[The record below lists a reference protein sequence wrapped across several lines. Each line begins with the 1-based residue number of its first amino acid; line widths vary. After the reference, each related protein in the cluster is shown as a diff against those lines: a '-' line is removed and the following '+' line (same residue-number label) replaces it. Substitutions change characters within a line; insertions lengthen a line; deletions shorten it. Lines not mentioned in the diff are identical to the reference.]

1 MWRQRSRHGGYTRC
15 ILNHRKVLVTEAS
28 PVPSE
33 SSSVLSESSLVPAE
47 SSPEPAAAE
56 SSPESDESPVPP
68 ETPGRGRYTD
78 LSVLFQSP
86 EKTEMIEDVKCPAP
100 LLRFYYVQRSS
111 CLTPASYYC
120 TLSSCLVR
128 VLMYECCCATAH
140 SLSEEIMAHN
150 DNIYEAARAT
160 TPPANMLPTH
170 STNPLCSLALHHGR
184 YHIFDSSKST
194 VGPSRLRLERPW
206 LAGVSGAAD

>member
-1 MWRQRSRHGGYTRC
+1 M
-15 ILNHRKVLVTEAS
+15 
-28 PVPSE
+28 PSE

-100 LLRFYYVQRSS
+100 LLRFYYVQRSN
-111 CLTPASYYC
+111 CLNILQHLIIAPSA
-120 TLSSCLVR
+120 LLFGSSPNV
-128 VLMYECCCATAH
+128 
-140 SLSEEIMAHN
+140 
-150 DNIYEAARAT
+150 
-160 TPPANMLPTH
+160 
-170 STNPLCSLALHHGR
+170 
-184 YHIFDSSKST
+184 
-194 VGPSRLRLERPW
+194 
-206 LAGVSGAAD
+206 